1 METVKVDTQKLQL
14 LNDRIAQTID
24 ALNQLKM
31 SVHGIQHSPVS
42 PYYANPYY
50 QQYAQQAA
58 AFAPQFS
65 PFAQPFVPPYA
76 ATPGFIGAPGIQ
88 HTTTLSP
95 LRGWTT
101 LPTYAQTLPQYAQTY
116 GQTIPTYAQ
125 TFGQTLGNTFGNGIS
140 HTEWDPTFTTR
151 QWTTPQWPFPMS

>member
-31 SVHGIQHSPVS
+31 SVHGIQHSQAQPYYGS
-42 PYYANPYY
+42 PYYQSYPSP
-50 QQYAQQAA
+50 A

-65 PFAQPFVPPYA
+65 PFATPFAPPYA
-76 ATPGFIGAPGIQ
+76 TQPSFIGPAGIQ
-88 HTTTLSP
+88 HTPTQ

-101 LPTYAQTLPQYAQTY
+101 LPQFTQGVPTYGQSYGQTVPTYAQTL
-116 GQTIPTYAQ
+116 GQPY
-125 TFGQTLGNTFGNGIS
+125 GNTFGNGLS
-140 HTEWDPTFTTR
+140 HTEWDPTFARPT
-151 QWTTPQWPFPMS
+151 WTTPQWPFPLS

>member
-42 PYYANPYY
+42 PYYGSPYY
-50 QQYAQQAA
+50 QQYPSPA

-76 ATPGFIGAPGIQ
+76 AAPGFVNPGIQ

-95 LRGWTT
+95 FRTWNT
-101 LPTYAQTLPQYAQTY
+101 LPTYA
-116 GQTIPTYAQ
+116 QTIPTYAQ
-125 TFGQTLGNTFGNGIS
+125 TIPTYAQQLQQQLGATFGNGLS
-140 HTEWDPTFTTR
+140 HTEWDPTFTR
-151 QWTTPQWPFPMS
+151 QTWTTPQWPFTLS